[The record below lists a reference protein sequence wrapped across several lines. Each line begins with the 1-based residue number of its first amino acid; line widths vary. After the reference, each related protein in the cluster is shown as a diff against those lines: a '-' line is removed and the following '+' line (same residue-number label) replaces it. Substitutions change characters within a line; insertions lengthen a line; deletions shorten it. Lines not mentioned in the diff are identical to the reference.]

1 MSVAQKKQSN
11 YNDRW
16 FKSLYFNIN
25 FNFQV
30 KWMIPGA
37 KSAVDIMYS
46 CKKMINDVGSICPLP
61 VTLLSSDSY

>member
-1 MSVAQKKQSN
+1 MNGLSVSK
-11 YNDRW
+11 
-16 FKSLYFNIN
+16 LG
-25 FNFQV
+25 
-30 KWMIPGA
+30 MIPGA